1 MCVLSAVACV
11 FSDQV
16 GTLNDDAVLT
26 ASELYTAT
34 QGQQF
39 LKTQC
44 GGCHSGKAAA
54 GNFDIAKLAQPDSVR
69 VRSAAWSKAALRVRN
84 GEMPPKSTLSMDA
97 REGFFAGVSES
108 LRTEA
113 CAAGVVPG
121 PLRPGG

>member
-1 MCVLSAVACV
+1 MRFLRIKLAISIAMP
-11 FSDQV
+11 
-16 GTLNDDAVLT
+16 VLT

-44 GGCHSGKAAA
+44 AGCESGKAAA
-54 GNFDIAKLAQPDSVR
+54 GNFDIANLAQPDSVR

-113 CAAGVVPG
+113 CAAGMVPG
-121 PLRPGG
+121 PAPARRLSRSQ